1 MILMLTSGCD
11 LQPPSDLDQAAKVI
25 QYMMKPNHLARS
37 AFAAAFSDPK
47 PSQFVSY
54 LFSEMGAAE
63 WPAADTLADELER
76 EQMKAIGAP
85 MLPAGVA
92 FVPRMVD
99 PERGRQLVVMFDD
112 SRGVVI
118 VVGYENPAQTPVFK
132 REWILPHVDPV
143 PGVRAMYQAGLQ
155 AGMSYQS
162 F

>member
-1 MILMLTSGCD
+1 MTVLLCSGCGR
-11 LQPPSDLDQAAKVI
+11 QPPSDLNDAAKVI
-25 QYMMKPNHLARS
+25 QYMMKPSHLARS

-47 PSQFVSY
+47 PSEFVSY
-54 LFSEMGAAE
+54 IFSEMGATE
-63 WPAADTLADELER
+63 WPAADTGADELER
-76 EQMKAIGAP
+76 EQMMAMGAP

-99 PERGRQLVVMFDD
+99 PERGRQLVVKFDD

-118 VVGYENPAQTPVFK
+118 VVGYEDPAQVPVFK
-132 REWILPHVDPV
+132 REWVLPHVDPV